1 MTLAKTLLSE
11 LSDWKPSGAGRH
23 VLNLPNAD
31 GWTTRIEADHSGVV
45 GCLLREISMT
55 RDDATDAPANVQA
68 WATGVA
74 DRVSGLLE
82 DLKVIEVDADR
93 GEAVLRSDDPT
104 KNGDTTAAIG
114 PTTYAQYVNSPRPT
128 SFIHPV
134 IETYHDPH
142 TKNSRKFM
150 TMRRCFIFMIM
161 VGLCIAAQYIG

>member
-23 VLNLPNAD
+23 VLSLPNAD

-82 DLKVIEVDADR
+82 DLKVIEVDAER

-104 KNGDTTAAIG
+104 KNGDTVAYYEVVLTGTDTANVARYQANRTVG
-114 PTTYAQYVNSPRPT
+114 
-128 SFIHPV
+128 
-134 IETYHDPH
+134 
-142 TKNSRKFM
+142 TKREQIPFALTHEVVAKL
-150 TMRRCFIFMIM
+150 
-161 VGLCIAAQYIG
+161 VGDIAG

>member
-31 GWTTRIEADHSGVV
+31 GWTTCIEADHSGVV

-55 RDDATDAPANVQA
+55 RTDATDAPANVQA

-82 DLKVIEVDADR
+82 DLKVIEVDAER

-104 KNGDTTAAIG
+104 KNGATVAYYEVVLTGTDTANVARYQANRTAG
-114 PTTYAQYVNSPRPT
+114 
-128 SFIHPV
+128 
-134 IETYHDPH
+134 
-142 TKNSRKFM
+142 TKREQIPFALTHEVVAKL
-150 TMRRCFIFMIM
+150 
-161 VGLCIAAQYIG
+161 VGDIAG